1 MQKLIATL
9 LFFFLLSFSVSAQ
22 TDDAKKETN
31 KNKKGRE
38 WKTGKVLDTDSE
50 KFTTYG
56 GSTTTGQINNNGT
69 YNSTTNRASWNHEQY
84 TYAIEG
90 DDYIYIISRVLSFRW
105 DKEAQLTVNAPI
117 KYAVEKNKLYFIDEN
132 EREMKGKII
141 KKILKEKKE

>member
-1 MQKLIATL
+1 MQKIIATL
-9 LFFFLLSFSVSAQ
+9 LFLFLFSFIALAQ
-22 TDDAKKETN
+22 ANDDQKETN

-50 KFTTYG
+50 SLTTYG

-69 YNSTTNRASWNHEQY
+69 YNSSTNRASWNHEKF

-105 DKEAQLTVNAPI
+105 DKEAQLTINAPI

-132 EREMKGKII
+132 NREMKGKII